1 MNGIY
6 RYPGFAIC
14 RRQQRFA
21 IASIVALFVIQPA
34 QAETDKS
41 LTERLSPAGVYQL
54 PQINPP
60 ARTVKNWLAQEA
72 QLAIPIKII
81 DVQLKSTEGGLE
93 LILETEAGQ
102 ISSLPTPSRDGK
114 TLTVEIAGAV
124 LALTTEQEFK
134 SSKPVEGIE
143 TIAVTQVAADRVRVE
158 IIGSE
163 ESPTLTV
170 NTLENALVFDL
181 KTVASEPDIEL
192 TVTAQK
198 RTEDAQD
205 VPLSLTVIPRQ
216 ELEDGQISSFQGIAN
231 NTPNF
236 TFSPTSSGGTEY
248 NYYSMRGLSNFNS
261 LANQDS
267 VAFYID
273 DVPFDYGG
281 FLDLSLIDLERV
293 EVLRGP
299 QSTLYGR
306 SSPSGVVNVIS
317 RQPTQKPEFGI
328 SASYGSYN
336 SREVKLSLSDAVI
349 PDQLSFRLAGAY
361 SARDGFIDNVTLNRT
376 VGEVSKV
383 AGRAQILWT
392 PTPEWSVS
400 FNTYANDSD
409 GGNPSFNLRNASDP
423 FQIDQSVDG
432 FARLSSNTQA
442 LKIGYDGAG
451 FRATSITARRFTNQ
465 SNFLGDNFPQLD
477 LLRQLIDIN
486 STVWSQEF
494 RVQSPE
500 NAGRFRWLL
509 GGYYENRDFNVVND
523 TIERTATAAAI
534 FGLPSG
540 RNRVLAEQS
549 RNTYAV
555 FGQVDYKLIDPLT
568 LFAGLRYEAA
578 DSTLDRL
585 RVFEAANGG
594 VTPSGSVQGAE
605 ISSSAL
611 IPRFGLQY
619 QITPNLMAYG
629 TIAQGYRPSGFN
641 YRADDEA
648 TRQYREEKSWTY
660 EAGLKSS
667 WLDNRLTAN
676 LSVFYTNV
684 NDYQVLL
691 TDNDGFFRNVA
702 NADVN
707 ITGLEFEVKAQPLEG
722 LDLIAGVGYVDSKFQ
737 NYSNPFT
744 GINYSNNRV
753 PLAPELTYNLAV
765 QYRSPGGI
773 FARAELRGYGTNYFD
788 DANEIKQDPFAIVNA
803 RIGYEWTNYG
813 IYLFANN
820 LFDTRYITSG
830 FFFPPPDVTAGFGE
844 PAMYGVQI
852 RANL

>member
-1 MNGIY
+1 MNRIY
-6 RYPGFAIC
+6 RYPGFAI
-14 RRQQRFA
+14 A
-21 IASIVALFVIQPA
+21 PIVALFVIQPA

-41 LTERLSPAGVYQL
+41 LTERLSPASVYQL

-60 ARTVKNWLAQEA
+60 ARTIKDWLAQEA
-72 QLAIPIKII
+72 QFASPIKII
-81 DVQLKSTEGGLE
+81 DVQLKSTEDGLK
-93 LILETEAGQ
+93 LILETETGQ
-102 ISSLPTPSRDGK
+102 IPSLPTPSRDGK
-114 TLTVEIAGAV
+114 TLTVEIAEAV

-143 TIAVTQVAADRVRVE
+143 SIAVTQVAADRVRVE
-158 IIGSE
+158 ITGSE
-163 ESPTLTV
+163 ELPTLTV
-170 NTLENALVFDL
+170 NTLENGLVFDL
-181 KTVASEPDIEL
+181 KTVAIAPDIEL

-198 RTEDAQD
+198 RPEDAQD

-216 ELEDGQISSFQGIAN
+216 ELEDGQISSFEGIAN

-261 LANQDS
+261 FANQDS

-306 SSPSGVVNVIS
+306 SSPAGVVNVIS

-349 PDQLSFRLAGAY
+349 PDKLSFRLAGAY
-361 SARDGFIDNVTLNRT
+361 SGRDGFIDNVTLNRI

-409 GGNPSFNLRNASDP
+409 GGNPSFNLRNAPDP

-442 LKIGYDGAG
+442 LKIGYNGAG

-465 SNFLGDNFPQLD
+465 SNFLGDNFPQAD
-477 LLRQLIDIN
+477 LLRQIIDIN

-494 RVQSPE
+494 RLQSPE
-500 NAGRFRWLL
+500 SADRLRWLL

-534 FGLPSG
+534 FGLPAG
-540 RNRVLAEQS
+540 RNRVSAEQS
-549 RNTYAV
+549 RNTYAI

-578 DSTLDRL
+578 DSTLDRRRL
-585 RVFEAANGG
+585 FEAASGG
-594 VTPSGSVQGAE
+594 VTPSSIVEGAE
-605 ISSSAL
+605 ISNSTL

-691 TDNDGFFRNVA
+691 TDNDGFFRNIA

-707 ITGLEFEVKAQPLEG
+707 ITGLEFEVKAQPLQG

-773 FARAELRGYGTNYFD
+773 FARVELRGYGTNYFD
-788 DANEIKQDPFAIVNA
+788 DANEIKQDPFALVNA
-803 RIGYEWTNYG
+803 RIGYEWPNYG

-820 LFDTRYITSG
+820 LFDTGYITSG
-830 FFFPPPDVTAGFGE
+830 FFFPPPDVTAGFGD
-844 PAMYGVQI
+844 PAIYGVQV